1 MSTFV
6 VMFSA
11 GVSGYLLP
19 AAQVMHMGISGFP
32 STHRQLI
39 SEGLLTV
46 MLQYTATQAIRRD
59 FEAPGVRNVPIIA
72 MTASAIQGDREK
84 CEASGMNVSGHP
96 FLEPKVAERCAGLP
110 SEACQR

>member
-1 MSTFV
+1 MSRICRHVCSRPYLRKHHTNYAHGHFW
-6 VMFSA
+6 
-11 GVSGYLLP
+11 VS
-19 AAQVMHMGISGFP
+19 VHTP
-32 STHRQLI
+32 SINLR
-39 SEGLLTV
+39 GLLTA

-96 FLEPKVAERCAGLP
+96 FLESVQKSLRGC
-110 SEACQR
+110 RIT